1 VPRWHLVDTHCH
13 IDTPAFDDDRQSVI
27 GRAFDARIA
36 LINSGI
42 SLTSNWAT
50 RELLQHE
57 NVYAAY
63 GLSPLHVAEKESVE
77 KFIRQNAESA
87 TAVGEVGLDFYH
99 VKSGHQREKQENAFE
114 RFIQLSQELGLP
126 LVIHSRDAEERVFEL
141 VHGVDQAVYHC
152 YGGSVELLE
161 KIVDCGHFVSIS
173 TRVCRSA
180 HHQKLVEKAPQDM
193 VVIET
198 DSPYLAARKGRNEP
212 SFVGDAIVAISRIWD
227 TEVED
232 AASIIVE
239 NTCRA
244 FNLG

>member
-1 VPRWHLVDTHCH
+1 VSRWHLVDTHCH

-27 GRAFDARIA
+27 ERAFEARIA

-42 SLTSNWAT
+42 SLKSNWAT

-63 GLSPLHVAEKESVE
+63 GLSPLQLAEKESVE
-77 KFIRQNAESA
+77 EFIRQNADSA
-87 TAVGEVGLDFYH
+87 TAVGEVGLDYYH
-99 VKSGHQREKQENAFE
+99 VKSGHQREKQENAFQ

-141 VHGVDQAVYHC
+141 VHSVDQAVYHC
-152 YGGSVELLE
+152 YGGSLELLE

-173 TRVCRSA
+173 TRVCRSG
-180 HHQKLVEKAPQDM
+180 HYQKLVEKAPRDM

-198 DSPYLAARKGRNEP
+198 DSPYLAARQGRNEP

-227 TEVED
+227 MEVED
-232 AASIIVE
+232 AASIIAE

>member
-1 VPRWHLVDTHCH
+1 
-13 IDTPAFDDDRQSVI
+13 VI
-27 GRAFDARIA
+27 ERAFEARIA

-42 SLTSNWAT
+42 SLKSNWAT

-63 GLSPLHVAEKESVE
+63 GLSPLQVAEKESVE
-77 KFIRQNAESA
+77 EFIRQNADSA
-87 TAVGEVGLDFYH
+87 TAVGEVGLDYYH

-141 VHGVDQAVYHC
+141 VHSVDQAVYHC

-173 TRVCRSA
+173 TRVCRSR
-180 HHQKLVEKAPQDM
+180 HHQKLVEKAPRDM

-198 DSPYLAARKGRNEP
+198 DSPYLAVRKGRNEP

-227 TEVED
+227 MEVED
-232 AASIIVE
+232 AASIIAE

>member
-1 VPRWHLVDTHCH
+1 MRWHLVDTHCH
-13 IDTPAFDDDRQSVI
+13 IDTSAFDDDRQSVI
-27 GRAFDARIA
+27 DRAFDARIA

-50 RELLQHE
+50 RGLLQHE

-63 GLSPLHVAEKESVE
+63 GLSPLNVAEKESVE
-77 KFIRQNAESA
+77 EFIWRNADSA

-99 VKSGHQREKQENAFE
+99 VKSGHQRERQENAFE
-114 RFIQLSQELGLP
+114 QFIQLSQELGLP

-141 VHGVDQAVYHC
+141 VHGVDQAIYHC

-161 KIVDCGHFVSIS
+161 KIVDCGHYISIS
-173 TRVCRSA
+173 TR
-180 HHQKLVEKAPQDM
+180 DM

-212 SFVGDAIVAISRIWD
+212 SFVGDAIVTISQVWD
-227 TEVED
+227 TEIEE
-232 AASIIVE
+232 AASIVAE

>member
-27 GRAFDARIA
+27 ERAFDARIA

-50 RELLQHE
+50 RELIQHE

-77 KFIRQNAESA
+77 EFIRQNADSA
-87 TAVGEVGLDFYH
+87 IAVGEVGLDFYH
-99 VKSGHQREKQENAFE
+99 VKSGHQREKQENAFKG
-114 RFIQLSQELGLP
+114 FIQLSQELCLP
-126 LVIHSRDAEERVFEL
+126 LVIHSRDAEVRVFEL
-141 VHGVDQAVYHC
+141 VHGVDQAIYHC

-173 TRVCRSA
+173 TRVCLSG
-180 HHQKLVEKAPQDM
+180 HHQKLVEKAPQEM

-212 SFVGDAIVAISRIWD
+212 SFVGDAVVAISRIWD

-232 AASIIVE
+232 TASIIAE

>member
-1 VPRWHLVDTHCH
+1 MPRWHLVDTHCH

-27 GRAFDARIA
+27 ERAFDARIA

-99 VKSGHQREKQENAFE
+99 VKSGDQREKQENAFE

-126 LVIHSRDAEERVFEL
+126 LVIHSRGAEERVFEL

-173 TRVCRSA
+173 TRVCRSG

>member
-1 VPRWHLVDTHCH
+1 VSRWHLVDTHCH

-27 GRAFDARIA
+27 ERAFEARIA

-42 SLTSNWAT
+42 SLKSNWAT

-63 GLSPLHVAEKESVE
+63 GLSPLHVAEKENVE
-77 KFIRQNAESA
+77 EFIRQNADSA
-87 TAVGEVGLDFYH
+87 TAVGEVGLDYYH
-99 VKSGHQREKQENAFE
+99 VKSGHQREQQEKAFG

-126 LVIHSRDAEERVFEL
+126 LVIHSRNAEERVFEL

-173 TRVCRSA
+173 TKVCQSG
-180 HHQKLVEKAPQDM
+180 HHQKLVEKAPRDM

-232 AASIIVE
+232 AASIIAE

>member
-1 VPRWHLVDTHCH
+1 VLRWHLVDTHCH

-27 GRAFDARIA
+27 QRAFDARIA

-63 GLSPLHVAEKESVE
+63 GLSPLHVAEKKSVE
-77 KFIRQNAESA
+77 EFIRQNADSA

-99 VKSGHQREKQENAFE
+99 VKSEQQRERQENAFE
-114 RFIQLSQELGLP
+114 QLIQLSQELGLP
-126 LVIHSRDAEERVFEL
+126 IVIHSRDAEERVFEL

-161 KIVDCGHFVSIS
+161 KIVDCGHYISIS
-173 TRVCRSA
+173 TRVCRSG
-180 HHQKLVEKAPQDM
+180 HHQMLVDKAPQDM

-227 TEVED
+227 TEVEG
-232 AASIIVE
+232 AASIIAE
-239 NTCRA
+239 NTRRA

>member
-1 VPRWHLVDTHCH
+1 
-13 IDTPAFDDDRQSVI
+13 VI
-27 GRAFDARIA
+27 ERAFEARIA

-42 SLTSNWAT
+42 SLKSNWAT

-63 GLSPLHVAEKESVE
+63 GLSPLHLAEKESVE
-77 KFIRQNAESA
+77 EFIRQNADSA
-87 TAVGEVGLDFYH
+87 TAVGEVGLDYYH
-99 VKSGHQREKQENAFE
+99 VKSGHQREKQENAFG

-126 LVIHSRDAEERVFEL
+126 LVIHSRNAEERVFEL

-152 YGGSVELLE
+152 YGGSVELLQ

-173 TRVCRSA
+173 TRVCQSG
-180 HHQKLVEKAPQDM
+180 HHQKLVEKAPRDM

-198 DSPYLAARKGRNEP
+198 DSPYLAARNGRNEP
-212 SFVGDAIVAISRIWD
+212 SFVGDAIIAISRIWD

-232 AASIIVE
+232 AASIIAE